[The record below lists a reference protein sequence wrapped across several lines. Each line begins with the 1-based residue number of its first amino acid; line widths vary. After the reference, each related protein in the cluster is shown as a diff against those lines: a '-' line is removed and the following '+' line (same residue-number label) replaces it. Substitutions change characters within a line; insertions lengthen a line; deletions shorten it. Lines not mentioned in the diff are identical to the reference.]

1 VIVQETS
8 PVNVKKTI
16 RQRIRD
22 ARLLRSRNE
31 AQTEAMDLAA
41 VVMQIP
47 QVRSARRVAAYASM
61 SHEPDTRLLIRALHA
76 AGKTVILPI
85 VLPDGALEW
94 AEYAG
99 VLVAAQRFGGPEP
112 PGPRLGTTA
121 IADVDVIIVPA
132 LAVDT
137 LGRRLGQGGGYY
149 DRALPIAGPHT
160 PVIALVHDGEIFDAA
175 VDPIPAEPH
184 DCVVDGIVTSRRYLP
199 LHPAVGLT
207 SWLAPPTVVSLA

>member
-1 VIVQETS
+1 
-8 PVNVKKTI
+8 
-16 RQRIRD
+16 
-22 ARLLRSRNE
+22 
-31 AQTEAMDLAA
+31 MDLAA
-41 VVMQIP
+41 VVLQIP

-61 SHEPDTRLLIRALHA
+61 SSEPDTGPLLQALHA

-85 VLPDGALEW
+85 VLPDGVLDW

-112 PGPRLGTTA
+112 PGRRLGTTA
-121 IADVDVIIVPA
+121 IATASVIIVPA

-149 DRALPIAGPHT
+149 DRALPIADPRT

-184 DCVVDGIVTSRRYLP
+184 DCVVDGIATSRRYLP
-199 LHPAVGLT
+199 LHPGVGL
-207 SWLAPPTVVSLA
+207 SAWLALPAGVPLN